1 MAWGPGKY
9 DDLCTRVREEA
20 KADAAIVIVINGANG
35 SGFSVQ
41 TDNPLLLAKLPELLE
56 HMARELR
63 VDGGRA
69 RPEGWTLP
77 LYQTIVTL
85 TRKGQSTIIRC
96 RSRRCGL
103 AAIAS
108 SVERRLGHS

>member
-63 VDGGRA
+63 VDGVAPSPKAGRS
-69 RPEGWTLP
+69 PF
-77 LYQTIVTL
+77 
-85 TRKGQSTIIRC
+85 TRLS
-96 RSRRCGL
+96 
-103 AAIAS
+103 
-108 SVERRLGHS
+108 